1 MDNTHKP
8 LILIV
13 DDTPK
18 NIQVLGKTLHDIG
31 YNVSIAT
38 SGMQAL
44 ESVKKEKPDLILLD
58 IQMPEMDGFEVCKIL
73 KLDSDTKGI
82 PVIFLTAVIEPE
94 RILNGFELGAVDYIT
109 KPFNTAELSARVATH
124 IEIKQ
129 SREKLQ
135 ELYDKMDGYLNVA
148 IQTQAS
154 LIATEFPKSKYFQFS
169 SFYKPYFKIGGDLIA
184 YEDYPSDTDQRI
196 DLLFGD
202 ISGHGI
208 SSALMSGM
216 ILLAFKIAS
225 SKNVSPAES
234 LTIINQHIIPLIK
247 EHFFVGVYIKYYVHR
262 GELHYSYAGHHPI
275 SLIEGKKVETLEGRG
290 VPLVLI
296 PDVEFDDYIFKL
308 RKGNKLLIYSDGM
321 FEVFDSKEKLYGLER
336 FNETTIKLKNK
347 SGNECLDELYEIIGN
362 YCNRKFKDDTTMLL
376 LEILEVSAKDV

>member
-1 MDNTHKP
+1 MEALKKS

-13 DDTPK
+13 DDNPK
-18 NIQVLGKTLHDIG
+18 NIQVLGKTLHDMG

-38 SGMQAL
+38 SGKQAL
-44 ESVKKEKPDLILLD
+44 DSVKKEKPDLILLD
-58 IQMPEMDGFEVCKIL
+58 VQMPEMDGFEVCKII
-73 KLDSDTKGI
+73 KESPDTKSI
-82 PVIFLTAVIEPE
+82 PIIFLTAVVETD
-94 RILNGFELGAVDYIT
+94 RIINGFELGAVDYIT
-109 KPFNTAELSARVATH
+109 KPFNSAELSARVSTH
-124 IEIKQ
+124 LEIKQ

-135 ELYDKMDGYLNVA
+135 ELYNKMDGYLNVA
-148 IQTQAS
+148 IQAQDS

-196 DLLFGD
+196 DILFGD
-202 ISGHGI
+202 ISGHGV

-234 LTIINQHIIPLIK
+234 LTIINQHIVPLIK

-275 SLIEGKKVETLEGRG
+275 VLIEGQKVEILEGRG

-296 PDVEFDDYIFKL
+296 PNIPFDDYIFKL
-308 RKGNKLLIYSDGM
+308 KKGNKLLLYSDGM
-321 FEVFDSKEKLYGLER
+321 FEVFDSTNKLYGLDR
-336 FNETTIKLKNK
+336 FNETSIKLKNK
-347 SGNECLDELYEIIGN
+347 SGNECLTELYEVMNN
-362 YCNRKFKDDTTMLL
+362 YCDGNFKDDTTMLL
-376 LEILEVSAKDV
+376 LEILE

>member
-1 MDNTHKP
+1 METLKKP

-18 NIQVLGKTLHDIG
+18 NIQVLGKTLHDLK

-38 SGMQAL
+38 SGRQAID
-44 ESVKKEKPDLILLD
+44 SVNKERPDLILLD
-58 IQMPEMDGFEVCKIL
+58 IQMPEMDGFEVCRIL
-73 KLDSDTKGI
+73 KANPDTKGI
-82 PVIFLTAVIEPE
+82 PIIFLTAVIEPE

-109 KPFNTAELSARVATH
+109 KPFNMAELSARVATH

-135 ELYDKMDGYLNVA
+135 DLYNKMEGYLNVA

-154 LIATEFPKSKYFQFS
+154 LIATEFPKSKLFQFS

-184 YEDYPSDTDQRI
+184 YEDYPSDTDHRI

-202 ISGHGI
+202 ISGHGV

-225 SKNVSPAES
+225 SKNVSPGES

-247 EHFFVGVYIKYYVHR
+247 EHFFVGVFIKYYVHR
-262 GELHYSYAGHHPI
+262 GELHYSYAGHHPLV
-275 SLIEGKKVETLEGRG
+275 LIEGEEVQALEGRG

-296 PDVEFDDYIFKL
+296 PDIEFDDYIFKL
-308 RKGNKLLIYSDGM
+308 RKGNKLLLYSDGM
-321 FEVFDSKEKLYGLER
+321 YEVFDSNDKLYGLNQ
-336 FNETTIKLKNK
+336 FNETTAKLKNK
-347 SGNECLDELYEIIGN
+347 SGTECLTELYEIIGN
-362 YCNRKFKDDTTMLL
+362 YGNGNFKDDTTMLL
-376 LEILEVSAKDV
+376 LEILEDTMHDG